1 MDRQV
6 NGVVSG
12 HESCSVT
19 STHASNAVAKAQPS
33 ITSFPV
39 WPVVVMTNGIFSVY
53 AQHAIIRREG
63 GFLVHLLHP

>member
-12 HESCSVT
+12 HESCSEIN
-19 STHASNAVAKAQPS
+19 THASNAVAKAQQS

-39 WPVVVMTNGIFSVY
+39 WLVVEMTNGIFNAY
-53 AQHAIIRREG
+53 AQPAIIRRGG

>member
-6 NGVVSG
+6 NGVVSD

-19 STHASNAVAKAQPS
+19 STHVSNAVVRAQPS

-39 WPVVVMTNGIFSVY
+39 WLVVEMMSGISSAY

-63 GFLVHLLHP
+63 GFLVHL